1 VHLNECKIDLYQGPV
16 LAPARAT
23 ALGGAFG
30 AYAEGVDAIAANT
43 AAVAVRV
50 PYSFEWFD
58 HDLTLGISF
67 PAAFRNTD
75 FDNDGSV
82 GFTYENFLFYSL
94 GAELQFGPWGIG
106 VLGDFQRYDL
116 SPRNSS
122 GLEVAETLGK
132 LRTVIGRSFFGGQLA
147 VGTGLRIVTFSI
159 DSSQNGVATTD
170 LQMNGFAPEA
180 GVQVRPDYLPWRLGA
195 TIRAP
200 VEGRISASTNSPA
213 MLPFIRPSGVVL
225 PWELEVGA
233 AIQLG
238 PRPLNPQWIN
248 PDKEEASDRNRLV
261 AERAARKAAQDF
273 ELEAICDPAERMAR
287 AEELR
292 HQEKFVQR
300 EEDRRFAETKKRL
313 RDERKARYLNWP
325 RERITVFIELL
336 VTGRSDNAI
345 GLETY
350 FSAQAAV
357 MQGAPPIDLR
367 RSGDGV
373 SYSPRLGFE
382 GEPVTNWLQTRFGTY
397 IEPSRFGGLA
407 RQHFT
412 FGFDVK
418 LFPFSGFGLFGDQVW
433 RIGGVADLAPRYQS
447 FGISLGAWH

>member
-1 VHLNECKIDLYQGPV
+1 M

-50 PYSFEWFD
+50 PYSFDWFD

-75 FDNDGSV
+75 FDNDGVV
-82 GFTYENFLFYSL
+82 GFTYKNFLFYSL
-94 GAELQFGPWGIG
+94 GAELQFGPWGVG

-116 SPRNSS
+116 SPAQSSS
-122 GLEVAETLGK
+122 GLQVAETLGK
-132 LRTVIGRSFFGGQLA
+132 LRTVVGRSFFGGQLA
-147 VGTGLRIVTFSI
+147 VGAGLRIVTFSI
-159 DSSQNGVATTD
+159 DSTQNGVATTD
-170 LQMNGFAPEA
+170 LEMDGFAPEA
-180 GVQVRPDYLPWRLGA
+180 GVQIRPDYFPWRLGA
-195 TIRAP
+195 TLRAP
-200 VEGRISASTNSPA
+200 VEGRVSTNTSSPTS
-213 MLPFIRPSGVVL
+213 LPFIRPAGVVL

-248 PDKEEASDRNRLV
+248 PAKEESPERNQIE
-261 AERAARKAAQDF
+261 ADRAARKAAQDF
-273 ELEAICDPAERMAR
+273 ELDAICDPGQRAAR
-287 AEELR
+287 ARELAD
-292 HQEKFVQR
+292 QEKFVR
-300 EEDRRFAETKKRL
+300 RDEDRRFAETKKRL
-313 RDERKARYLNWP
+313 KDERKARYLNWP

-336 VTGRSDNAI
+336 VTGKSEGAI
-345 GLETY
+345 GLESY
-350 FSAQAAV
+350 FSAQAALMSGSQPV
-357 MQGAPPIDLR
+357 DLR
-367 RSGDGV
+367 RSGEVV

-382 GEPVTNWLQTRFGTY
+382 SEPVTNWMQARFGTY